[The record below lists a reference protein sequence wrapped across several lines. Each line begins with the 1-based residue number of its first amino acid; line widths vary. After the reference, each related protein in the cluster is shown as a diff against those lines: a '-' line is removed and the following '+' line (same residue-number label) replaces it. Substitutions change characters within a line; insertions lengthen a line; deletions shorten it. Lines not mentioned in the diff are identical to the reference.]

1 MVDGNCWIGKFDIVR
16 DGIHRIRRGAK
27 KIWESS
33 PYSHSFLPSGKRT
46 VKAVEVVEKNICPG
60 LCKNTMQTSEL
71 QSPKIETDI
80 THQGKNI
87 TQTGEVQCS
96 KIEND
101 TGHKCSAT
109 TLQHLRGEVQCLK
122 IETEMDH
129 LNSNTKNSTLEM
141 IYVLIKIL

>member
-1 MVDGNCWIGKFDIVR
+1 
-16 DGIHRIRRGAK
+16 
-27 KIWESS
+27 
-33 PYSHSFLPSGKRT
+33 
-46 VKAVEVVEKNICPG
+46 VEVVEKNTCPG
-60 LCKNTMQTSEL
+60 VCKNTMQTSKL

-101 TGHKCSAT
+101 TGRQCSVT
-109 TLQHLRGEVQCLK
+109 KLQHLQDEEQCLK

-129 LNSNTKNSTLEM
+129 LNDTKKKNNTLETIHVQTKNP
-141 IYVLIKIL
+141 